1 MVGLQCFISSFGR
14 VFKTAAIEIWWMHAD
29 TFWHDIHID
38 KKKREK
44 KRIKI
49 KRIEK
54 KKKKYES
61 SKKEYEVSDV
71 YVVTSLDQYSQSP
84 INTH

>member
-1 MVGLQCFISSFGR
+1 
-14 VFKTAAIEIWWMHAD
+14 MHAD

-49 KRIEK
+49 KRIKIKRIKIKRIKIKRIKRIGK
-54 KKKKYES
+54 KSMKCL
-61 SKKEYEVSDV
+61 
-71 YVVTSLDQYSQSP
+71 TSTS
-84 INTH
+84 